1 MRMLVRLAGLLLFVT
16 LAVTFVDRLVPDPPL
31 VGRLVAVPADPVG
44 AVDTAGLAG
53 GDPVRIGEVEVAW
66 IGEDARTWYLE
77 ARPVNDPDRIAF
89 ATVPGT
95 AFVSAA
101 GTRTQIEVTQGH
113 VTFDEQVLRRLPDQT
128 VDRVHR
134 GEGQLEVSGRLLGD
148 GTEPAVTYR
157 LVLAAAG
164 DGRLALS
171 VDLDDPGQT
180 AMHDTDPGTDPATI
194 PLDRTLVTLAA
205 DPDAAVLGLG
215 AQFTHLDLRGRR
227 VPIVTREQGVG
238 RGAQPLTFGADLT
251 AGAGGDWTWTYS
263 AVPLAVTTSG
273 TAVLAEDTEVARV
286 DLTVPERTTIE
297 VWRGDG
303 ALLQLIDGPDPATL
317 LARTTAVTGRMR
329 SLPDWVHDGL
339 ILGMQGGTEV
349 VRERLAQ
356 VRGAGVPVTAV
367 WLQDWVG
374 QRTTSFGDR
383 LWWSWTLDE
392 QRYPGWNELVAEL
405 AADDIEVLTY
415 TNPFVAV
422 DAPPGTGRRDLIGEV
437 RDAGYLVTRPDG
449 QPYAQ
454 DQGEFDAVLIDLT
467 NPAAWDWYLDVLV
480 DEVAGV
486 GASGWMADFGE
497 SLPFDAVLH
506 DGDPHELHN
515 AWPVLWAELNRQA
528 LEAAGLGED
537 GVAFHRAG
545 ALRSP
550 EHATLFWLGDQMV
563 DWSDE
568 DGIGSAVTG
577 LLSAGLSGWTLNHSD
592 TGGYTAVVT
601 PIARW
606 VRSEELLARWFEL
619 NAFGPVLRT
628 HEGNRPADNHQVDDD
643 PASLAHA
650 AAMTRVFVAL
660 APERRRLVD
669 QAAATGL
676 PVVRQGW
683 LVVPDDPRAPGWDR
697 QLFLGEDLLH
707 APVTRPGVDRVRIDV
722 PEGRWVDPW
731 TGQVVEGGHDVRVR
745 HPAPLGRPAVLVR
758 EGSAVAELL
767 GPELLDPEVVDPEA
781 LDRAARP

>member
-1 MRMLVRLAGLLLFVT
+1 MRTPARLAGLLLLIV
-16 LAVTFVDRLVPDPPL
+16 AVVLFVDRLVPEPPL
-31 VGRLVAVPADPVG
+31 VGRLVDVAPP
-44 AVDTAGLAG
+44 GLAEG
-53 GDPVRIGEVEVAW
+53 PVRIGEVEVAVL
-66 IGEDARTWYLE
+66 GGDARTWHLE
-77 ARPVNDPDRIAF
+77 ARSVDDPDRVVL
-89 ATVPGT
+89 ATLPGT

-101 GTRTQIEVTQGH
+101 GTRTQVDVALGH
-113 VTFDEQVLRRLPDQT
+113 VTFDEQVVRRLPDQT
-128 VDRVHR
+128 VDRVRH
-134 GEGQLEVSGRLLGD
+134 GADHLEVAGRLLGED
-148 GTEPAVTYR
+148 GEPAATYR
-157 LVLAAAG
+157 LELAAAG
-164 DGRLALS
+164 DGRLALR
-171 VDLDDPGQT
+171 VEVADDLADDLAEPDPGSV
-180 AMHDTDPGTDPATI
+180 
-194 PLDRTLVTLAA
+194 PLDRTLVTLAE

-215 AQFTHLDLRGRR
+215 AQFTHLDLTGRR
-227 VPIVTREQGVG
+227 VPIVTREQGIG
-238 RGAQPLTFGADLT
+238 RGAQPLTLGADLT

-263 AVPLAVTTSG
+263 AVPLAVSTAG
-273 TAVLAEDTEVARV
+273 RAVLVEDTEVARV
-286 DLTVPERTTIE
+286 DLTVPGRTTLE
-297 VWRGDG
+297 VWRGEG
-303 ALLQLIDGPDPATL
+303 ARLQVVDGPDPATL
-317 LARTTAVTGRMR
+317 LHRTTEVTGRMR
-329 SLPDWVHDGL
+329 ELPDWAHDGL
-339 ILGMQGGTEV
+339 ILGLQGGTEQV
-349 VRERLAQ
+349 RARLDRVRE
-356 VRGAGVPVTAV
+356 AGVPVTAV

-392 QRYPGWNELVAEL
+392 QRYPGWEELVAEL

-415 TNPFVAV
+415 TNPFLAV
-422 DAPPGTGRRDLIGEV
+422 DPPPGAHRRDLIGEALE
-437 RDAGYLVTRPDG
+437 AGYLVVRPDG

-454 DQGEFDAVLIDLT
+454 DQGEFDAVLVDLT

-480 DEVAGV
+480 EEVAGV
-486 GASGWMADFGE
+486 GATGWMADFGE

-506 DGDPHELHN
+506 DGDAHELHN

-528 LEAAGLGED
+528 LEAAGLGEQ

-550 EHATLFWLGDQMV
+550 EHATLFWLGDQTV
-563 DWSDE
+563 DFTDE
-568 DGIGSAVTG
+568 DGLGSAVTG
-577 LLSAGLSGWTLNHSD
+577 LLSAGLSGWTLTHSD
-592 TGGYTAVVT
+592 TGGYTAIVT
-601 PIARW
+601 PIASW
-606 VRSEELLARWFEL
+606 VRSPELLARWFEL

-643 PASLAHA
+643 EDTLAHA

-722 PEGRWVDPW
+722 PAGRWVDPW
-731 TGQVVEGGHDVRVR
+731 TGEVIEGGHDVRVS

-758 EGSAVAELL
+758 EGSAVADLL
-767 GPELLDPEVVDPEA
+767 GPELLDPS
-781 LDRAARP
+781 ARP

>member
-1 MRMLVRLAGLLLFVT
+1 MRTVARLAGLLLLIT
-16 LAVTFVDRLVPDPPL
+16 LAVVAIDRLVPDPPL
-31 VGRLVAVPADPVG
+31 VGSLVAVPAD
-44 AVDTAGLAG
+44 AAG
-53 GDPVRIGEVEVAW
+53 GDPVRLGDLEVALV
-66 IGEDARTWYLE
+66 GDDARSWHLE
-77 ARPVNDPDRIAF
+77 VRSVDDPGRVAF

-101 GTRTQIEVTQGH
+101 GTRTHVEVTQGH
-113 VTFDEQVLRRLPDQT
+113 VTFDEQVVRRLPDQT
-128 VDRVHR
+128 VDRIRR
-134 GEGQLEVSGRLLGD
+134 GEDHLEVSGRLLGD
-148 GTEPAVTYR
+148 GGEPAATYR
-157 LVLAAAG
+157 LELARAG
-164 DGRLALS
+164 DGRLALT
-171 VDLDDPGQT
+171 VDLDDLL
-180 AMHDTDPGTDPATI
+180 DDLDDLDDPASV

-205 DPDAAVLGLG
+205 DPEAAVLGLG

-251 AGAGGDWTWTYS
+251 AGAGGDWSWTYS
-263 AVPLAVTTSG
+263 AVPLAVSTSG
-273 TAVLAEDTEVARV
+273 TALLAEDTEVAWV
-286 DLTVPERTTIE
+286 DLTVASRTTVE

-303 ALLQLIDGPDPATL
+303 VRLQLIDGPDPATL
-317 LARTTAVTGRMR
+317 LRRTTEVTGRMR
-329 SLPDWVHDGL
+329 ALPDWVHEGL
-339 ILGMQGGTEV
+339 IVGMQGGTEV
-349 VRERLAQ
+349 VRARLA
-356 VRGAGVPVTAV
+356 RIREAGVPVTAV

-392 QRYPGWNELVAEL
+392 QRYPGWDELVAEL
-405 AADDIEVLTY
+405 AAEDIEVLTY
-415 TNPFVAV
+415 TNPFLAV
-422 DAPPGTGRRDLIGEV
+422 DPPPGAGRRDLYGEA
-437 RDAGYLVTRPDG
+437 RDAGYLVVRPDG

-454 DQGEFDAVLIDLT
+454 DQGEFDAVLVDLT
-467 NPAAWDWYLDVLV
+467 NPAAWDWYLDVLIE
-480 DEVAGV
+480 EVAGV
-486 GASGWMADFGE
+486 GATGWMADFGE

-515 AWPVLWAELNRQA
+515 AWPVRWAELNREA
-528 LEAAGLGED
+528 LEAAGLGDE

-545 ALRSP
+545 ALGSP

-563 DWSDE
+563 DFTDQ
-568 DGIGSAVTG
+568 DGLGSAVTG

-601 PIARW
+601 PIASW
-606 VRSEELLARWFEL
+606 VRSDELLARWFEL
-619 NAFGPVLRT
+619 SAFGPVLRT

-643 PASLAHA
+643 PASLAQA
-650 AAMTRVFVAL
+650 AAMTRVFAAL

-669 QAAATGL
+669 EAAATGL

-722 PEGRWVDPW
+722 PAGRWVDPW
-731 TGQVVEGGHDVRVR
+731 TGEVLEGGEGVRVS

-758 EGSAVAELL
+758 EGSAVAGLL
-767 GPELLDPEVVDPEA
+767 GPELLDP
-781 LDRAARP
+781 AARP